1 MKFRNLPDTRRV
13 FFTQRLTGMKKIIFI
28 FLLVLSFDISR
39 DLNARRMNDEILWQ
53 MHIENTTINLEV
65 LKSLSAYD
73 LLQAQQ
79 NSGRLFIRDK
89 IILE

>member
-1 MKFRNLPDTRRV
+1 
-13 FFTQRLTGMKKIIFI
+13 MKKFILII
-28 FLLVLSFDISR
+28 LLVLTIDVSR
-39 DLNARRMNDEILWQ
+39 DLNSRRFNEEILSQ
-53 MHIENTTINLEV
+53 KHQENITTKLEM

-73 LLQAQQ
+73 YSQAQQ

>member
-1 MKFRNLPDTRRV
+1 
-13 FFTQRLTGMKKIIFI
+13 MKKIIFI
-28 FLLVLSFDISR
+28 FLLVLSFDFSR